1 MIRDG
6 RRRRSR
12 SSTFTDAK
20 RVRTHA
26 VKDHGRGP
34 ARMSRRLDQ
43 DNVPEKRTRLGGA
56 LEGRKG
62 GTRDDG
68 PTARAFIKPLYYRA
82 SYRHAKCL
90 SCLAPRQAAACSL
103 SRSRAGGRGGPAR

>member
-12 SSTFTDAK
+12 SATFTDAK

-56 LEGRKG
+56 LGGAQG

-68 PTARAFIKPLYYRA
+68 PTVCAFIKPLYYRA
-82 SYRHAKCL
+82 SYRHAKCV
-90 SCLAPRQAAACSL
+90 SGRAPRQAAGGSL
-103 SRSRAGGRGGPAR
+103 SRSGAGGRGGAAR